1 MFFKKPQASVYSK
14 EVIKTVKR
22 QPTDSEEIVTINI
35 LDTGFISRT
44 LKKKKLLQIYM
55 KRINNTIEKM
65 GKRIENTFHKK

>member
-44 LKKKKLLQIYM
+44 LKKKKTLTNLY
-55 KRINNTIEKM
+55 EKD
-65 GKRIENTFHKK
+65 K